1 MKIFLHA
8 RVIYIHMCM
17 YVYIYVKHTP
27 LAPLGAVVQ
36 TRLTRPDQSGSPGIV
51 LDSQGAGYHACHC
64 LHGGCHQ
71 PP

>member
-8 RVIYIHMCM
+8 RVIYLYI
-17 YVYIYVKHTP
+17 YTYIYVKHTP
-27 LAPLGAVVQ
+27 CGAVVQ
-36 TRLTRPDQSGSPGIV
+36 TRLTRHDQSGSPGIV